1 MRAFFGLSDKTI
13 YNKEIFLLMYYG
25 GFTYHEARFLPINL
39 RRFFI
44 NEISKELKRQ
54 NGKSDDDD
62 NKQLS
67 KQDKE
72 FLKGRLKAA
81 NPEAYKTSEIS
92 ESKAP
97 HHNTPEIRAAQN
109 KQRTNVPTRLLR
121 FNGP

>member
-1 MRAFFGLSDKTI
+1 
-13 YNKEIFLLMYYG
+13 MYYG

-54 NGKSDDDD
+54 NGQKPEEDVD
-62 NKQLS
+62 KELS

-72 FLKGRLKAA
+72 FIRNRMMMAHNQTPQNK
-81 NPEAYKTSEIS
+81 PIS
-92 ESKAP
+92 ESRAP
-97 HHNTPEIRAAQN
+97 HHNTPEIRSVQN
-109 KQRTNVPTRLLR
+109 KERTNVPTRLLR